1 MKKMTNT
8 ERIKSVV
15 KSTLQMLFILSIF
28 SLFFIAD
35 KLLGFIDDPINW
47 GAYLYI
53 ALYAIIVS
61 VVFGFLDKPKL
72 ENKILIF
79 LLILSLLIWVIPN
92 QFSTHFGYVFIGV
105 SFGRKLLI
113 WVDLGLKNF
122 KSKINKVKKNPPQ

>member
-61 VVFGFLDKPKL
+61 LVFGFLDKPKL
-72 ENKILIF
+72 ETKILIF
-79 LLILSLLIWVIPN
+79 LLILWLRLVK
-92 QFSTHFGYVFIGV
+92 
-105 SFGRKLLI
+105 KL
-113 WVDLGLKNF
+113 DNF
-122 KSKINKVKKNPPQ
+122 KYDINQLGESILYEFFNNQKHPNLKILQSPLITNKKERITK

>member
-15 KSTLQMLFILSIF
+15 SNTAIMFVTLNIF
-28 SLFFIAD
+28 LIPLIYIIALD
-35 KLLGFIDDPINW
+35 EDVPMNW
-47 GAYLYI
+47 DYI
-53 ALYAIIVS
+53 VYVNLYAIIVS

-92 QFSTHFGYVFIGV
+92 QFSTHFCYVFWGI
-105 SFGRKLLI
+105 FMGRVLLTVI
-113 WVDLGLKNF
+113 DSLITST
-122 KSKINKVKKNPPQ
+122 SKDN

>member
-53 ALYAIIVS
+53 ALYATIVS